1 MNSKNNNRKPYVH
14 TSKALKDAFYA
25 AGGEGRDLAIQAKKF
40 AESRTIAT
48 RIRALKTL
56 CFDTFM
62 GDLIPGNHNWR
73 PDVYFGSKEKMRTLG
88 IKGGAEYDKVLTAL
102 KYTWNSPQTYKEAI
116 EALGR

>member
-1 MNSKNNNRKPYVH
+1 MNSKNNNRKLYVH

-25 AGGEGRDLAIQAKKF
+25 AGGKDLVIQAKKF
-40 AESRTIAT
+40 SESRVIAT

-56 CFDTFM
+56 CYDTFM
-62 GDLIPGNHNWR
+62 GDLIPSNHRWR

-88 IKGGAEYDKVLTAL
+88 IKGGADYDKVMTTL
-102 KYTWNSPQTYKEAI
+102 KYTWESPLTYKEAI